1 MSKESENNLV
11 LIDLLNRHLREDI
24 QEVLKLIQL
33 KKQNAPNLEKYEMK
47 KKFLLQQLKDN
58 KEHVVQEVKLK
69 DKHNLFYLKIYFLNF
84 FFIQSVPRIT
94 KLI

>member
-1 MSKESENNLV
+1 MSQLIGKESENNLV

-47 KKFLLQQLKDN
+47 KKLLLQNLKDN
-58 KEHVVQEVKLK
+58 NEHVVQEVKFK
-69 DKHNLFYLKIYFLNF
+69 DIEITLLFEK
-84 FFIQSVPRIT
+84 FIF
-94 KLI
+94 

>member
-1 MSKESENNLV
+1 MSQLISEESENNLV

-47 KKFLLQQLKDN
+47 KKFLLQKLKDN
-58 KEHVVQEVKLK
+58 NEHVVQEVKLK
-69 DKHNLFYLKIYFLNF
+69 D
-84 FFIQSVPRIT
+84 V
-94 KLI
+94 

>member
-1 MSKESENNLV
+1 MSQLISKESENNLV

-47 KKFLLQQLKDN
+47 KKLLLQKLKDN
-58 KEHVVQEVKLK
+58 NEHVVQEVK
-69 DKHNLFYLKIYFLNF
+69 
-84 FFIQSVPRIT
+84 
-94 KLI
+94 

>member
-1 MSKESENNLV
+1 MSQLISKESENNLV

-47 KKFLLQQLKDN
+47 KKFLLQKLKDN
-58 KEHVVQEVKLK
+58 NDQFVQEVKLNNTY
-69 DKHNLFYLKIYFLNF
+69 DLFY
-84 FFIQSVPRIT
+84 
-94 KLI
+94 

>member
-1 MSKESENNLV
+1 MSQLISKESENNLV

-47 KKFLLQQLKDN
+47 KKFILQKLKDN
-58 KEHVVQEVKLK
+58 NDQFVQEVKLK
-69 DKHNLFYLKIYFLNF
+69 DTYDLFY
-84 FFIQSVPRIT
+84 
-94 KLI
+94 

>member
-1 MSKESENNLV
+1 MSENKESENNLV

-24 QEVLKLIQL
+24 QEVLKSIRSE
-33 KKQNAPNLEKYEMK
+33 KQKMPNLEKYEMK

-69 DKHNLFYLKIYFLNF
+69 DKHNLFYLK
-84 FFIQSVPRIT
+84 FIF
-94 KLI
+94 